1 MNSFRLKTDGDENNS
16 YEVACC
22 DSSKHKDNTSV
33 TYKTLWQFPCE
44 KAYSNPAACLNK
56 ANLVAKPSRTQSREV
71 SIQFRPILIHRSVSD
86 RNCARNPKSRARKH
100 KVTKNENPPPDS
112 PSHHPTSDYPP
123 RRRRTAHR
131 QRRLVP
137 TMFNNSSPKWVW
149 MPQEQRMDWY
159 RSTIQGL
166 HAVQGGGG
174 GGCDGGGGGGR
185 IETLGMLEGDARGGT
200 AGKDEGETRESEC
213 AKKRDPM
220 LLLLLLLLPA
230 AATLAALAGARI
242 FTQRRPSQTMLHHVR
257 QWGWVIGHA
266 ELVSPARLPWTIQ
279 SYWGSRYE
287 SMGCWILDNDLRRAA
302 PWTLGNHHRSNNA
315 HTISCCPDQWNN
327 GWMDDWWMHMGWTEE
342 SSHLS

>member
-137 TMFNNSSPKWVW
+137 TMFNNSSPKWV
-149 MPQEQRMDWY
+149 
-159 RSTIQGL
+159 
-166 HAVQGGGG
+166 
-174 GGCDGGGGGGR
+174 
-185 IETLGMLEGDARGGT
+185 
-200 AGKDEGETRESEC
+200 
-213 AKKRDPM
+213 
-220 LLLLLLLLPA
+220 
-230 AATLAALAGARI
+230 
-242 FTQRRPSQTMLHHVR
+242 
-257 QWGWVIGHA
+257 
-266 ELVSPARLPWTIQ
+266 
-279 SYWGSRYE
+279 
-287 SMGCWILDNDLRRAA
+287 
-302 PWTLGNHHRSNNA
+302 
-315 HTISCCPDQWNN
+315 
-327 GWMDDWWMHMGWTEE
+327 
-342 SSHLS
+342 